1 MLESDPMLDMGS
13 NPISCSTVMVKTRR
27 LLHNALEATINFAE
41 IMSVAQF
48 VEIFN
53 KD

>member
-1 MLESDPMLDMGS
+1 MLENVPMLDMGS
-13 NPISCSTVMVKTRR
+13 NPISCLTVTVKTRR
-27 LLHNALEATINFAE
+27 LLQNASGDTINFAE
-41 IMSVAQF
+41 IMLVAQF